1 MKKIYKIFA
10 HLDLRQFDYIPDR
23 VVRGHDMDETWIANG
38 GTVDT
43 TESWDECAQ
52 KCLEYQP
59 KCKGFSWVKP
69 EIKRQEWNDDS
80 DDWDWSAWK
89 ARIDRLNMIF
99 NKSSRLERSFI
110 LYLG

>member
-1 MKKIYKIFA
+1 
-10 HLDLRQFDYIPDR
+10 
-23 VVRGHDMDETWIANG
+23 MDETWAANG

-69 EIKRQEWNDDS
+69 EIKRQDWDDDS

-89 ARIDRLNMIF
+89 ARIDRQINMIF
-99 NKSSRLERSFI
+99 NKSSRTDRSYI
-110 LYLG
+110 LNLG

>member
-1 MKKIYKIFA
+1 M
-10 HLDLRQFDYIPDR
+10 RQFDYRVDR

-59 KCKGFSWVKP
+59 KCKGFAWVKP
-69 EIKRQEWNDDS
+69 EITWQEWDDDS
-80 DDWDWSAWK
+80 NDWDWTASK
-89 ARIDRLNMIF
+89 ARIHRLD
-99 NKSSRLERSFI
+99 LI
-110 LYLG
+110 LNQ

>member
-1 MKKIYKIFA
+1 M
-10 HLDLRQFDYIPDR
+10 RQFDYRADH
-23 VVRGHDMDETWIANG
+23 VVLGHDMDETWVGNG

-69 EIKRQEWNDDS
+69 EIKRQDWNDDS

-99 NKSSRLERSFI
+99 NRSSRTERSFI

>member
-1 MKKIYKIFA
+1 M
-10 HLDLRQFDYIPDR
+10 RQFDYRVDR
-23 VVRGHDMDETWIANG
+23 IIRGHDMDETWIANG

-69 EIKRQEWNDDS
+69 EIKRQDWDEYINGDLDK
-80 DDWDWSAWK
+80 WDWSAWK
-89 ARIDRLNMIF
+89 VRMHRLNLIF
-99 NKSSRLERSFI
+99 LKLYKTDMSCI
-110 LYLG
+110 LNLG

>member
-1 MKKIYKIFA
+1 M
-10 HLDLRQFDYIPDR
+10 RQFDYRVDR
-23 VVRGHDMDETWIANG
+23 IIRGHDMDETWVANG

-69 EIKRQEWNDDS
+69 ETKRQEEK
-80 DDWDWSAWK
+80 DWDNGYDNWDWTAWK
-89 ARIDRLNMIF
+89 ARIH
-99 NKSSRLERSFI
+99 
-110 LYLG
+110 

>member
-1 MKKIYKIFA
+1 LKEIFR
-10 HLDLRQFDYIPDR
+10 HLNLRQFDYR
-23 VVRGHDMDETWIANG
+23 VDSIVRGHDMDETWVANG

-69 EIKRQEWNDDS
+69 EIKRQDWDDDS
-80 DDWDWSAWK
+80 DNWDWTAWK
-89 ARIDRLNMIF
+89 ARIH
-99 NKSSRLERSFI
+99 
-110 LYLG
+110 